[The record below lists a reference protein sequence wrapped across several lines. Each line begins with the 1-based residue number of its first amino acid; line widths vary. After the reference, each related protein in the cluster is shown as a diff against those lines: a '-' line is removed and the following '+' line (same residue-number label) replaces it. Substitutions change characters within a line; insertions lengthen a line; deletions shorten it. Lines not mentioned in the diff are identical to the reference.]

1 MIWYLLGIIT
11 GLIVNRVLYI
21 IRDFIANKNY
31 KLELEI
37 LERERSKDEED
48 EA

>member
-11 GLIVNRVLYI
+11 GLIVNRVLCI
-21 IRDFIANKNY
+21 IRDFITNKNY

-37 LERERSKDEED
+37 LERSKED

>member
-1 MIWYLLGIIT
+1 MGIIT

-21 IRDFIANKNY
+21 IRDFIASRTY

>member
-1 MIWYLLGIIT
+1 MMLVWYLLGIIT
-11 GLIVNRVLYI
+11 GLIVNRVLCI
-21 IRDFIANKNY
+21 IRDFITNKNY

-37 LERERSKDEED
+37 LERSKED